1 MSVACLVM
9 AAGSGARFGALKQF
23 AEVAD
28 GVRLVDRAVSTAG
41 SVADWTGVVLP
52 AGRTWDG
59 PPVDHACSGGLSRQ
73 DSIGAGLAA
82 VPTRFDVIL
91 IHSASHPL
99 ASISLARRAIA
110 AVEAGADGAVP
121 LLNLVDVLKRRAAD
135 GLVTVGRTGLGL
147 AQSPMAFSRPV
158 LDAAF
163 KSASDRD
170 VKVVEESELVE
181 SVGGRVVAVPGEMTN
196 LHVVD
201 QVSLA
206 MARAIAAL
214 VPVV

>member
-1 MSVACLVM
+1 M
-9 AAGSGARFGALKQF
+9 AAGPGARFGALKQF
-23 AEVAD
+23 AELTD
-28 GVRLVDRAVSTAG
+28 GVRLVDRAVATAG
-41 SVADWTGVVLP
+41 SVADWVGVVLP

-59 PPVDHACSGGLSRQ
+59 AAVDHACPGGSSRL

-82 VPTRFDVIL
+82 VPARFEVIL

-99 ASISLARRAIA
+99 ASLSLMQRAIA

-121 LLNLVDVLKRRAAD
+121 LLDLVDVLKRRD
-135 GLVTVGRTGLGL
+135 GDGVVTVGRAGFGL
-147 AQSPMAFSRPV
+147 AQSPMAFSRRR

-163 KSASDRD
+163 GSASECD
-170 VKVVEESELVE
+170 VTVVEESELVE
-181 SVGGRVVAVPGEMTN
+181 SVGGRIVAVAGEMTN

-206 MARAIAAL
+206 MARSIAAL